1 MKCNLVVFQR
11 CHSFWRRNARRSEH
25 DHEAT
30 STQVKKRSLPVKGWR
45 SLWLEGEKVIETELD
60 KGRNHQLDE
69 YVDQVDLLNHCCK
82 EFAWFQRFV
91 AGCLFEISQW

>member
-1 MKCNLVVFQR
+1 MGGGAPPFGGLKIVFPRESMKCNLAVFQR

-60 KGRNHQLDE
+60 KGRNHQLE
-69 YVDQVDLLNHCCK
+69 SYCGVESYQ
-82 EFAWFQRFV
+82 FV
-91 AGCLFEISQW
+91 